1 MLFRKYH
8 VVIFKDNQG
17 SCSKLRLH
25 SWMFFLVGGLFV
37 LLAVGNVL
45 FIRSLTGV
53 KYMEE
58 SVEDAQKKV
67 QEQKEQM
74 MALSSKLGLLEK
86 DLTRIRDFDSQLRVM
101 MNLDSQ
107 VEAVGSVGGHK
118 TEDFA
123 EKAAMLRQERLARRM
138 HDFLD
143 TLSTDA
149 QLELVRQE
157 QILDALRGNLDQ
169 LSSIPSIW
177 PTQGWVT
184 SAFGPRRSPF
194 TGRNEFH
201 QGVDISNK
209 IGTPV
214 YAPAQGSVTFADN
227 DAANGK
233 TLVIQHGGGLVTRYS
248 HLSEFNV
255 KVGEKVERGQLIA
268 AMGNSGT
275 STGPHL
281 HYEVRL
287 NGAPV
292 NPMRYILE

>member
-17 SCSKLRLH
+17 TCSKLRLH
-25 SWMFFLVGGLFV
+25 SWMFFLLGGLFV
-37 LLAVGNVL
+37 LLVVGNVVFL
-45 FIRSLTGV
+45 RSLHGV
-53 KYMEE
+53 KFMEQ
-58 SVEDAQKKV
+58 SVEAAQKKV
-67 QEQKEQM
+67 KAQETQM
-74 MALSSKLGLLEK
+74 LALSGKINALEK

-107 VEAVGSVGGHK
+107 VEAVGSVGNPK
-118 TEDFA
+118 AEDFA
-123 EKAAMLRQERLARRM
+123 EKAALLRQERLARRM

-143 TLSTDA
+143 SLTTDA

-157 QILDALRGNLDQ
+157 QIIDALRGNLEQ
-169 LSSIPSIW
+169 LASIPSIW

-209 IGTPV
+209 IGTPI
-214 YAPAQGSVTFADN
+214 YAPAKGVVTFAAN

-233 TLVIQHGGGLVTRYS
+233 TLVVQHGGGLVTRYS
-248 HLSEFNV
+248 HLQDFNV
-255 KVGEKVERGQLIA
+255 KVGDKTERGQLIA
-268 AMGNSGT
+268 SMGNTGT